1 MMTIIAFIFVLG
13 LLVFVHELGHFLVAK
28 RSGIKVEQFSLGFPP
43 KLIGK
48 KYGETEYMI
57 GVVPLGGYVKMSGEN
72 ITEEN
77 YIPQPGDFM
86 AAPVWRRFLII
97 TAGPIM
103 NYLLAIFLFFIV
115 YWSTGLPEIKPEST
129 EIGVISPGAPAE
141 KAGLTVGSRIV
152 SIDGNT
158 FKDFNE
164 MAAYV
169 KVRPNSDVAVKWTDK
184 GKTIMTTLRTL
195 SIPTTDSLGHKRSEG
210 RIGIG
215 PVYIYKPIGAW
226 RAFKD
231 GLSTNTFVTGQ
242 MFTVIWKLIS
252 RQESIKSL
260 GGPVLIAQQA
270 GAAARQGF
278 IALLGLAAFLSVNLA
293 IINVL
298 PIPILDGG
306 HLVFLL
312 IETFKKRPVSIKGR
326 LIAQQIGMGLL
337 LLLMVVVTYNDIIR
351 LVTGILR

>member
-1 MMTIIAFIFVLG
+1 MITIIAFVFVLG

-28 RSGIKVEQFSLGFPP
+28 KSGIRVERFSLGFPP

-48 KYGETEYMI
+48 KFGDTEYMI

-77 YIPQPGDFM
+77 YVPQPGDFM
-86 AAPVWRRFLII
+86 SASVLKRTMVIL
-97 TAGPIM
+97 AGPLM
-103 NYLLAIFLFFIV
+103 NFILAIFIFFVV
-115 YWSTGLPEIKPEST
+115 YWSTGLPEMKPNST
-129 EIGVISPGAPAE
+129 EIGVVSPSGPAE
-141 KAGLTVGSRIV
+141 KAGIKEGAKIV

-169 KVRPNSDVAVKWTDK
+169 RVRPNSDIKIAWIDS
-184 GKTIMTTLRTL
+184 GKTVNATVRTMSISGVDTLGRR
-195 SIPTTDSLGHKRSEG
+195 KSEG

-215 PVYIYKPIGAW
+215 PVYDYKPISPWQAL
-226 RAFKD
+226 KD
-231 GLSTNTFVTGQ
+231 GFSANMYITGQ
-242 MFTVIWKLIS
+242 MFSVIWKLIS
-252 RQESIKSL
+252 RQESIKAL

-278 IALLGLAAFLSVNLA
+278 ASLLGLAAFLSVNLA
-293 IINVL
+293 IVNIL
-298 PIPILDGG
+298 PIPVLDGG
-306 HLVFLL
+306 HLVFLV
-312 IETFKKRPVSIKGR
+312 IEAFKKRPVSLKGR

-337 LLLMVVVTYNDIIR
+337 FLLMVVVTYNDIIR
-351 LVTGILR
+351 LITGIIR

>member
-1 MMTIIAFIFVLG
+1 MTIIAFIFVLG